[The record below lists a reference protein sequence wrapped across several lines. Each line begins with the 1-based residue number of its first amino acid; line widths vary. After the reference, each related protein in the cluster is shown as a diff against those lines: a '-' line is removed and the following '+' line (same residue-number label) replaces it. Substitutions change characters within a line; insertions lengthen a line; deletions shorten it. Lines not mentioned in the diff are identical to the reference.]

1 MKTIHITHPHN
12 LKKEEQAKS
21 VMALGYFDGVHLG
34 HQKVI
39 GTAKAIAEEKGL
51 ALAVMTFH
59 PHPSH
64 VLGREREPKDL
75 ITPLEDKISQIEQLG
90 TDVLYVVKFN
100 EAFASLTP
108 EQFADQYI
116 VGLNVQHAVA
126 GFDFTYGKY
135 GKGTMASMPLDL
147 NGQADCTTVEKLT
160 EQDKKISSSFIRT
173 ALQNGDVEL
182 AGVLLGQPYFIKGI
196 IIHGDKRGRT
206 IGFPTANVGLN
217 NTYIVPPTGVY
228 AVQAEINGNV
238 YQGVCNIG
246 YKPTFYEKR
255 PEQPSIEVHLFDF
268 DQEVYGESIKIK
280 WYKRIRSE
288 RKFSGIAEL
297 TEQIE
302 KDKQEAIRF
311 FSKCGNKM

>member
-1 MKTIHITHPHN
+1 MKTIHITHPHH
-12 LKKEEQAKS
+12 LIKEEQAKS

-39 GTAKAIAEEKGL
+39 GTAKQIAEEKGL
-51 ALAVMTFH
+51 TLAVMTFH

-64 VLGREREPKDL
+64 VLGRNREPKDL
-75 ITPLEDKISQIEQLG
+75 ITPLEDKINQIGQLG
-90 TDVLYVVKFN
+90 TDILYIVTFN
-100 EAFASLTP
+100 EAFAALSP

-116 VGLNVQHAVA
+116 IGLNVQHAVA

-135 GKGTMASMPLDL
+135 GKGTMETMPLDL
-147 NGQADCTTVEKLT
+147 DGKAECTMVEKLT
-160 EQDKKISSSFIRT
+160 EQDKKISSTYIRT

-182 AGVLLGQPYFIKGI
+182 AKVLLGQPYYIKGI
-196 IIHGDKRGRT
+196 VIHGDKRGRT

-217 NTYIVPPTGVY
+217 NSYIVPPTGVY
-228 AVQAEINGNV
+228 AVKAEVNGEV
-238 YQGVCNIG
+238 YNGVCNIG

-255 PEQPSIEVHLFDF
+255 PEQPSIEVNLFDF
-268 DQEVYGESIKIK
+268 DQEVYGSAIKIE

-288 RKFSGIAEL
+288 RKFNGIKEL

-302 KDKQEAIRF
+302 KDKQEAIRY
-311 FSKCGNKM
+311 FSNLRK

>member
-1 MKTIHITHPHN
+1 MKTIHITHPHH
-12 LKKEEQAKS
+12 LIKEEQAKS

-39 GTAKAIAEEKGL
+39 GTAKQIAEEKGL

-64 VLGREREPKDL
+64 VLGRDQEPEDL
-75 ITPLEDKISQIEQLG
+75 ITPLEDKINQIEQLG
-90 TDVLYVVKFN
+90 TEILYVVKFN
-100 EAFASLTP
+100 EVFASLSP
-108 EQFADQYI
+108 KQFADQYI
-116 VGLNVQHAVA
+116 IGLNVQHAVA

-135 GKGTMASMPLDL
+135 GKGTMETMPHDLD
-147 NGQADCTTVEKLT
+147 GKAECTMVEKLT
-160 EQDKKISSSFIRT
+160 EQDKKISSSYIRT

-182 AGVLLGQPYFIKGI
+182 ANTLLGQPYFIKGI
-196 IIHGDKRGRT
+196 VIHGDKRGRT

-217 NTYIVPPTGVY
+217 NSYIVPPTGVY
-228 AVQAEINGNV
+228 AVKAEVNGEV
-238 YQGVCNIG
+238 YNGVCNIG

-255 PEQPSIEVHLFDF
+255 PEQPSIEVNLFDF
-268 DQEVYGESIKIK
+268 DQEVYGAAIKIE

-288 RKFSGIAEL
+288 RKFNGIKEL

-302 KDKQEAIRF
+302 KDKQEAIRY
-311 FSKCGNKM
+311 FSNLRK